1 MKSLVQFGAGNIGR
15 SFIGQLFS
23 RAGYEVVFIDSAASL
38 VQRINEQKE
47 YRIVIKK
54 SDMPDKEI
62 LIRNV
67 QALHIDEKQAVR
79 NALLNADYVA
89 TSVGASALAAVALIL
104 ADGIEFRFGQ
114 RPQQPI
120 DIIIAENIRNGA
132 EYLKNLLST
141 SLPEGFPLDAY
152 VGLVET
158 SIGKMVPIMRKEDL
172 ARDPLVLF
180 AEEYNELIVDRH
192 GFKTEIP
199 TLCTITPV
207 NTIKAFVDRKLLI
220 HNLGHSAIAYLAY
233 AAFANDL
240 RLKYIWHALEKPDIA
255 SKARAAMTQAAIA
268 LTKEYPNDF
277 EISSLNAYIEDLF
290 VRFSNRALGDTI
302 YRVGRDLYRKLAHD
316 ERIIGATILAAKHD
330 LAFDAIAQVFNA
342 ALRFRATDEEG
353 ALFPRDADF
362 IAYISSHDIESIL
375 KEVCGLSLKDHV
387 ESIVYHR
394 LSSLC
399 EKIEQD

>member
-199 TLCTITPV
+199 KLCTITPV

-362 IAYISSHDIESIL
+362 IAYISSHDIKSIL

-399 EKIEQD
+399 EKIEHD